1 MRTTI
6 IALILNMG
14 FPIVSIAGEQ
24 KPFRLVSNDDHDRMM
39 KFFPKTDDP
48 SLSRLKERDIVFYD
62 DKVMPPATQD
72 WHGALQG
79 VHSLK
84 YNMSADPSEP
94 AGQPGREFPWQK
106 TAGLESAEGAGTIK
120 FFTLPPGES
129 VRWWRAP
136 KPGDTNPQGTFQ
148 WSFPAGTVFGEMLF
162 VNGPDGLSY
171 TFEVRTRTR
180 QKDHWTVN
188 VYRPFPTRNDYE
200 SRLKALGVAVA
211 EMRPRGFFRIRNRHP
226 VKIVDR
232 TSWDDELP
240 ELPKETVV
248 KLLTE
253 TPFRSAMAVP
263 WAEHDGVET
272 HAPTTRA
279 SFHVVPKG
287 YTGGYFPV
295 NSKACMDC
303 HRTTGE
309 KAQDIEGLTAGGR
322 VRDWYTTVAGD
333 SAIISWHPFS
343 LDSIAYN
350 GINGPVRLREEFVR
364 AGILKHRN
372 D

>member
-1 MRTTI
+1 MKFLTTL
-6 IALILNMG
+6 ALLISLS
-14 FPIVSIAGEQ
+14 FDASAGER
-24 KPFRLVSNDDHDRMM
+24 KPFRLVSDDDHARMM

-48 SLSRLKERDIVFYD
+48 SLSRLKERDIIFYD

-106 TAGLESAEGAGTIK
+106 TAGLEVAPNAGTIK

-136 KPGDTNPQGTFQ
+136 KPGDTHPQGTFQ
-148 WSFPAGTVFGEMLF
+148 WSFPAGTVFGEILYIE
-162 VNGPDGLSY
+162 GPDGKGY

-188 VYRPFPTRNDYE
+188 VFRPFPTRQDYE
-200 SRLKALGVAVA
+200 AKLKELGITVSKV
-211 EMRPRGFFRIRNRHP
+211 RPRGFFRIRNRHP
-226 VKIVDR
+226 LKIVDR

-240 ELPKETVV
+240 SLPADVV
-248 KLLTE
+248 KRLLKE
-253 TPFRSAMAVP
+253 TPFQSALGMT
-263 WAEHDGVET
+263 WAEHDGVAT
-272 HAPTTRA
+272 HAPTTQA
-279 SFHVVPKG
+279 SFHIVPKE
-287 YTGGYFPV
+287 YRGGYFPV

-309 KAQDIEGLTAGGR
+309 KARDIEGFTASGR
-322 VRDWYTTVAGD
+322 FRDWYTTVAGD